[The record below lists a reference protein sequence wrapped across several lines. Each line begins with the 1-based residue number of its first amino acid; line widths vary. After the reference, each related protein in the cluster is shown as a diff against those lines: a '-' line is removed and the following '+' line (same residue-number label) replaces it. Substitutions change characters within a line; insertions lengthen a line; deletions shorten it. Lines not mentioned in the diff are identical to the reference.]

1 METVD
6 RLGPKATRKGRV
18 YFEDPIIRGIRV
30 DAELKSEVV
39 GLMNRGDSVKEIAK
53 APLSEDGLIFIEISP
68 PTLPELIRN
77 LRQSIGK
84 YKPPFRSQGPPT
96 SHL

>member
-39 GLMNRGDSVKEIAK
+39 GLMNRGDSVKESRC
-53 APLSEDGLIFIEISP
+53 PRMG
-68 PTLPELIRN
+68 
-77 LRQSIGK
+77 
-84 YKPPFRSQGPPT
+84 
-96 SHL
+96 